1 VRASIVLSP
10 GQRGRNVDQQ
20 ISQLSKRR
28 DGLLPK
34 LNKMLS
40 RRLAPG
46 YLEKVPE
53 RVRQEMDNKVSRI
66 VFFIH
71 YVGI

>member
-1 VRASIVLSP
+1 M
-10 GQRGRNVDQQ
+10 DQQ

-34 LNKMLS
+34 LSKMLS
-40 RRLAPG
+40 RRRAPG

-53 RVRQEMDNKVSRI
+53 HVRQEMDNKVSRI
-66 VFFIH
+66 NSLTH
-71 YVGI
+71 YVGVLLSENG